1 MPTVLTAG
9 KRKHLRAL
17 ANSAGVIAAVAMDQR
32 GSLVKAIAES
42 RGIAREEIPAE
53 TMSEFKASVCK
64 ILSPHASAILLDP
77 EYGLAATG
85 VRNAN
90 CGLLLAYEFSGYD
103 NSRPGRLP
111 DLLENVSA
119 RRIRE
124 WGANAC
130 KVLIYYSPFDSPRV
144 NDIKHALIERVGSE
158 CVAEDIPFFLELLSY
173 DPEGGDEKGFDY
185 ARLKPRIAVGTIVE
199 FCKARYSVDVL
210 KVEVPIV
217 SRYTEGSRAFCGQKV
232 YSYQEA
238 LGLLRQAS
246 DASSLPFI
254 YLSAGVDNEVFTE
267 QLRMAAEAGADYSG
281 VLCGRATWKGG
292 LAVYGERG
300 ATALEEWL
308 CGEGVANIENVNAAI
323 RQAKPWWVKLGLSA
337 SEASR

>member
-217 SRYTEGSRAFCGQKV
+217 SRYTEGSRAFCDLYYLPLAHPIDEHISLRIEEYRSAHRIRPVVVMRQSSHACFYAAKHYRDFAKCLSDPISV
-232 YSYQEA
+232 Y
-238 LGLLRQAS
+238 
-246 DASSLPFI
+246 
-254 YLSAGVDNEVFTE
+254 
-267 QLRMAAEAGADYSG
+267 
-281 VLCGRATWKGG
+281 
-292 LAVYGERG
+292 ERG
-300 ATALEEWL
+300 TI
-308 CGEGVANIENVNAAI
+308 GT
-323 RQAKPWWVKLGLSA
+323 
-337 SEASR
+337 